1 LSDTRAETP
10 RLLYLRRADVAELTG
25 DSCAVY
31 VEAVRGALALHA
43 RGRTVQPLKP
53 YLRRNGG
60 GHVADRIIAMPA
72 LLESERPIAGL
83 KWIASKHD
91 NPEKRGRERASGL
104 IVLNDCEANFPVAVI
119 EAGFVSGMRTAAVT
133 VLGAEYL
140 ARRDA
145 RSVGCVGCGFIG
157 RLQVRSLLEARP
169 ELDQVRLFDLD
180 GTAAAALARELDREG
195 RATIRVCESAEE
207 CVRGSDVV
215 VASTVTERPYIE
227 LDWLRRGTFLSNIS
241 LMDVCDDVFVQ
252 ADKVVVDDW
261 EQCNREGK
269 PIHRLTEAGLFSRD
283 RLHAELGE
291 IVLGEKPGRES
302 EDEIV
307 LLNPMGL
314 AIEDVAAAQAV
325 YERALE
331 RGAGTWL
338 DLY

>member
-1 LSDTRAETP
+1 LPEAK
-10 RLLYLRRADVAELTG
+10 LLYLRRADVAALAG

-31 VEAVRGALALHA
+31 RDAVRNALALHA

-53 YLRRNGG
+53 YLRRGEN

-72 LLESERPIAGL
+72 LLDGERPIAGL

-91 NPEKRGRERASGL
+91 NPQKRGLERASGL
-104 IVLNDCEANFPVAVI
+104 IVLNECETNFPVALM
-119 EAGFVSGMRTAAVT
+119 EAGLVSGMRTAAVS
-133 VLGAEYL
+133 VVGAEYL
-140 ARRDA
+140 ARPEA
-145 RSVGCVGCGFIG
+145 RSLACIGCGFIG

-169 ELDQVRLFDLD
+169 SLREVSLFDLD
-180 GTAAAALARELDREG
+180 AKAAEAMAGELAGRVEG
-195 RATIRVCESAEE
+195 PVRVCESAEA
-207 CVRGSDVV
+207 CVRGAEIVV
-215 VASTVTERPYIE
+215 TTTVTDRPYLE
-227 LDWLRRGTFLSNIS
+227 FDWLSRGAFVSNIS
-241 LMDVCDDVFVQ
+241 LMDVCDEVFLK

-269 PIHRLTEAGLFSRD
+269 PLHRLTRAGLFSRE

-291 IVLGEKPGRES
+291 IVLGERPGRES
-302 EDEIV
+302 DDEII

-325 YERALE
+325 YELALE
-331 RGAGTWL
+331 QGVGTWL